1 MFAIR
6 RFCTVVL
13 LSSVLL
19 GALVGSAGAQPIE
32 PPWIPRPMPSPGSV
46 VLKSYHVKI
55 DVDNQVAQLV
65 LELTFYN
72 PSDFVQEETYI
83 FPVPKGTVI
92 SNLTLC
98 GDGQCHEGKL
108 MSTTEARQVYE
119 EIVRRTKDPALL
131 EYLGERAFQV
141 RVFPI
146 PPKGEQK
153 VKISYQQV
161 LQRAGNLIELLYPL
175 TAQKPIEQLLIQ
187 MHLRENEPIAS
198 IYSPTHKVSVQK
210 VSETEATVSVEATQ
224 VKSAQ
229 DFRLFYTVSEKELGV
244 DVITYRAG
252 DEDGYFLLL
261 ISPAQGEVAVLQKD
275 IVFVVDISGSMDGEK
290 IQQAKQSLKYALGKL
305 NPQDRVAIVA
315 FSDIVTEWSQA
326 LIRVDDLP
334 RQAGL
339 ETFVDKL
346 ESGGGT
352 NINDA
357 LLRGLSFFEAND
369 RLKMLVF
376 LTDGLPSAGETDV
389 TQIIKNATAKNARLN
404 ARVFVF
410 GVGYDVNTVLL
421 DTLSQQNGGFST
433 YVEPGENIETEIAQF
448 YEKVGT
454 PLLTD
459 VQINFGDLR
468 VYDLYPQKLPDLF
481 KGSQVQLVGRY
492 RTPGKGEVTLTGK
505 RQGTDWSSTFEIEL
519 PKESSRYGFLPR
531 MWAARK
537 IGYLLD
543 EIRLKGENPELV
555 DAVKKLAEKF
565 GIVTPY
571 TSYFAAPLEAVA
583 GAPCPTCD
591 RDRMMRMTLQQ
602 SGPSASSG
610 PSGVFYSQGL
620 SALREDAKEL
630 VQSLVRQIGNI
641 SFQLDQDGI
650 WKAADYQQQQ
660 PTLKI
665 QFGSEAYF
673 ALANAPQF
681 REVLALGPSVV
692 FSQRDQ
698 WIEISQTEG
707 MTQVHQLPQ
716 PLVEA
721 IQTAP
726 VAQSEP
732 TVTPQPSSEPTTK
745 PDEKP
750 EGLSTKLMVAVVGIL
765 IVLAAGLAFWV
776 WKR

>member
-1 MFAIR
+1 MLTVQ
-6 RFCTVVL
+6 RFRTIVL
-13 LSSVLL
+13 LAS
-19 GALVGSAGAQPIE
+19 ALMVFLAGGVGVRAQPPGPIE
-32 PPWIPRPMPSPGSV
+32 PPWMPRPTPSPDSV
-46 VLKSYHVKI
+46 VLKDYKVKI
-55 DVDNQVAQLV
+55 EIDNQVAQLS
-65 LELTFYN
+65 LELTFFN
-72 PSDFVQEETYI
+72 PSDLVQEETYL

-108 MSTTEARQVYE
+108 MNAAEARNIYE
-119 EIVRRTKDPALL
+119 EIVRQTKDPALL

-161 LQRAGNLIELLYPL
+161 LQRAGSLIELLYPL
-175 TAQKPIEQLLIQ
+175 TAQKPIEQLFVQI
-187 MHLRENEPIAS
+187 HLRENEPIAS

-229 DFRLFYTVSEKELGV
+229 DFRLFYTVSEKELGM
-244 DVITYRAG
+244 DVITYRVG

-261 ISPAQGEVAVLQKD
+261 ISPAQGEITPAPKD
-275 IVFVVDISGSMDGEK
+275 IVFVIDISGSMEGEK

-315 FSDIVTEWSQA
+315 FSDTVTEFSSQ
-326 LIRVDDLP
+326 LVSGD
-334 RQAGL
+334 GL
-339 ETFVDKL
+339 NRAELEAWVDKL

-376 LTDGLPSAGETDV
+376 LTDGLPSTGETDV
-389 TQIIKNATAKNARLN
+389 TQIIKNVTAKNAQLK
-404 ARVFVF
+404 ARIFCF
-410 GVGYDVNTVLL
+410 GVGYDVNTILL
-421 DTLSQQNGGFST
+421 DTLSGQNGGFST
-433 YVEPGENIETEIAQF
+433 YVEPGESIETEIAQF
-448 YEKVGT
+448 YERVGT

-459 VQINFGDLR
+459 LQINFGDLR

-481 KGSQVQLVGRY
+481 KGSQIQIVGRY
-492 RTPGKGEVTLTGK
+492 RAPGRSAVTLTGK
-505 RQGTDWSSTFEIEL
+505 RQGADWSSTFETEL
-519 PKESSRYGFLPR
+519 PTESAQYGFLPR

-555 DAVKKLAEKF
+555 DSVKKLAEKF

-571 TSYFAAPLEAVA
+571 TSYFAAPPEAVA
-583 GAPCPTCD
+583 HEPCPTCD
-591 RDRMMRMTLQQ
+591 RPITMYLG
-602 SGPSASSG
+602 SPKALA
-610 PSGVFYSQGL
+610 PSGQGAVRMSQGL
-620 SALREDAKEL
+620 QALRDEARELAK
-630 VQSLVRQIGNI
+630 SLMRSVRSI
-641 SFQLDQDGI
+641 SFRLDQNNI
-650 WKAADYQQQQ
+650 WKAEGYQQQ
-660 PTLKI
+660 PTLTV

-681 REVLALGPSVV
+681 REFLALGPSVI
-692 FSQRDQ
+692 FPQHNQ
-698 WIEISQTEG
+698 WVEISQTEG
-707 MTQVHQLPQ
+707 VTQLSQLPH

-721 IQTAP
+721 TKPESATQP
-726 VAQSEP
+726 EP
-732 TVTPQPSSEPTTK
+732 TVTPQP
-745 PDEKP
+745 KP
-750 EGLSTKLMVAVVGIL
+750 ERAEGVNAGVIAAVVGVL
-765 IVLAAGLAFWV
+765 IVIGAGLAFWV
-776 WKR
+776 WKPTSL